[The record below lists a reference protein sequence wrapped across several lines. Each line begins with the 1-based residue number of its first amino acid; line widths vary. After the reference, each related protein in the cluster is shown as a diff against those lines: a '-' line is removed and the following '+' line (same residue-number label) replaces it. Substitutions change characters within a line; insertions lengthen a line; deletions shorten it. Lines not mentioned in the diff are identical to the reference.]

1 MIPQHHILGHTEAET
16 LLFANDRNKSRSFLL
31 EGERGIG
38 KAAMAQNYAAKVLG
52 CDLER
57 IVTKSHPDL
66 FILERKFDE
75 KKEQFK
81 KEIAIDDARDMRAFL
96 SRTPAEGN
104 HRVVI
109 VDSADELRM
118 EAANCILKVVEE
130 PPKNSVII
138 LLSHGGFVLPTIRS
152 RCTSIRLQPLP
163 EKEMCEVISRIMSNV
178 HDSDVKMLCLLSEG
192 SPGVA
197 KMIYENDGLWIAG
210 ELAEIFHRF
219 PRVDY
224 LQFTKFAERVAKSEK
239 GWEVFCQIYEW
250 FLTNSAKAAAKGENL
265 EMSHVQLSTNIKIPA
280 LLDEIATW
288 QEQQNSTDI
297 FNLDHKQVTVNSL
310 LKIAECWAAREAA

>member
-1 MIPQHHILGHTEAET
+1 MIPAHHILGHTEAEN

-31 EGERGIG
+31 EGQRGIG
-38 KAAMAQNYAAKVLG
+38 KAALAQRYAAEVLG

-57 IVTKSHPDL
+57 IVTKTHPDL

-81 KEIAIDDARDMRAFL
+81 KEISIDDARDMRAFL
-96 SRTPAEGN
+96 SRTPAEGS

-130 PPKNSVII
+130 PPKNSAMI

-152 RCTSIRLQPLP
+152 RCTAIRLQPLA
-163 EKEMCEVISRIMSNV
+163 EKEMCEVIGRIMSNV
-178 HDSDVKMLCLLSEG
+178 HASDIKMLCTLSEG

-224 LQFTKFAERVAKSEK
+224 LQLTKFAERMAKSEK
-239 GWEVFCQIYEW
+239 GWEVFCEIYEW
-250 FLTNSAKAAAKGENL
+250 LLGASAKSAAKGEIL
-265 EMSHVQLSTNIKIPA
+265 QLSHVTLNPNIKIPA
-280 LLDEIATW
+280 LLDEISTW
-288 QEQQNSTDI
+288 QEQQSSTNI

-310 LKIAECWAAREAA
+310 LKIAECWA

>member
-1 MIPQHHILGHTEAET
+1 MHLAYNILGHSEAET
-16 LLFANDRNKSRSFLL
+16 LLFSNDANKSRSFLL
-31 EGERGIG
+31 EGQQGIG
-38 KAAMAQNYAAKVLG
+38 KAALAAKYAAQVLNS
-52 CDLER
+52 DLDR
-57 IVTKSHPDL
+57 ITSRSHPDL
-66 FILERKFDE
+66 FVLERKFDE

-81 KEIAIDDARDMRAFL
+81 KEISIDDARDMRAFL
-96 SRTPAEGN
+96 SRTPAEGS

-152 RCTSIRLQPLP
+152 RCVAIRLQPLP
-163 EKEMCEVISRIMSNV
+163 EKEMCEVISRIMSSV
-178 HDSDVKMLCLLSEG
+178 HDSDVKMLCALSEG

-224 LQFTKFAERVAKSEK
+224 LQLTKFAERVNKQEK
-239 GWEVFCQIYEW
+239 GWEVFCQVYEW
-250 FLTNSAKAAAKGENL
+250 LITSLVKAAAKGENMEL
-265 EMSHVQLSTNIKIPA
+265 AHVQLNTNLKVPA
-280 LLDEIATW
+280 LLDEIAAW
-288 QEQQNSTDI
+288 NEQKSGTDI
-297 FNLDHKQVTVNSL
+297 FNLDQKQVTVNSL
-310 LKIAECWAAREAA
+310 LKIAECWN